1 MKTRRA
7 KTRKQKTRKIK
18 GLTRCPGCMK
28 NGKDVRLALE
38 TKNLIKAIKKSPI
51 HSLITVGNEILSLPS
66 FKKQKIY
73 IDRLE
78 QKLCKN
84 LKKLNISC

>member
-1 MKTRRA
+1 MKTRKTRSRKT
-7 KTRKQKTRKIK
+7 KTRKLK

-28 NGKDVRLALE
+28 NGKQVRLALE

-51 HSLITVGNEILSLPS
+51 HSLVTIGNEILTLPT
-66 FKKQKIY
+66 FKKQKKY

-78 QKLCKN
+78 RQLCKN
-84 LKKLNISC
+84 LKKMNISC